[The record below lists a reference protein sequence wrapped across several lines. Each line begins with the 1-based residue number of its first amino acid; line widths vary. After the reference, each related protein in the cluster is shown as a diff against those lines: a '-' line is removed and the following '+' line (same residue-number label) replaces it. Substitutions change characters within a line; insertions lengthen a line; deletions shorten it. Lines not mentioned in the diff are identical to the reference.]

1 MALLEQLRDEF
12 ISRLDWSDKATEDQK
27 QLVNGNIR
35 SFTQFLAGRLGNAVA
50 ARSAPEA
57 AAPVAPQTEKAGEH
71 GYKEYTSP
79 EVASLA
85 ARGIR
90 DPGSLT
96 PEEIKRVCASALTQ
110 AGGDPTPPKPQG

>member
-12 ISRLDWSDKATEDQK
+12 LSTIQWSDKASEDQK

-50 ARSAPEA
+50 ARQAPEKA
-57 AAPVAPQTEKAGEH
+57 ATVEPQTEKVSED

-79 EVASLA
+79 QIASLA
-85 ARGIR
+85 ARGISN
-90 DPGSLT
+90 PASLT
-96 PEEIKRVCASALTQ
+96 PDEIKRVCASALTQ
-110 AGGDPTPPKPQG
+110 AGGDPVPPKPKG